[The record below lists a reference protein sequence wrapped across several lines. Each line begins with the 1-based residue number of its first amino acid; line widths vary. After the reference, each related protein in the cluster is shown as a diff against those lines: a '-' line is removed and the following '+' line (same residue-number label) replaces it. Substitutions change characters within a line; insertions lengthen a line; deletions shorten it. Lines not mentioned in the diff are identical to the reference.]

1 MWRPRLFSRAFLR
14 ALGFA
19 AIATLAGCAGTPHG
33 EYRFQAA
40 MENVPVAYR
49 GVRGGE
55 PLRITVNFQNFS
67 EKYIPLARNDGTAWG
82 LYLKVSAS
90 SPSGFTGR
98 PSVRIGLRGGNTLLP
113 APDSA
118 KTLWFDPH
126 NPAVRDLA
134 ATGPVLL
141 HVNGDTIMNVLT
153 LLSNEAAFT
162 VEVPIDWSRVPSG
175 AAGTKD
181 YSVPILVT
189 VKIDFAYVDPNG
201 KQYAFT
207 KGVSRTVAAVLIN
220 DLRPGSGFRPA
231 NGPVSGVFRE
241 Q

>member
-1 MWRPRLFSRAFLR
+1 MWRPRWFSRTFLR
-14 ALGFA
+14 VLGFA
-19 AIATLAGCAGTPHG
+19 AIAPLAGCAWAPDG

-67 EKYIPLARNDGTAWG
+67 EKYIPVADNDGRARG

-90 SPSGFTGR
+90 SASGLTGR
-98 PSVRIGLRGGNTLLP
+98 PAVHVGLRSGSMLLP
-113 APDSA
+113 ARESA
-118 KTLWFDPH
+118 SPLWFDSH

-141 HVNGDTIMNVLT
+141 HLDGDTIQNVLT

-162 VEVPIDWSRVPSG
+162 VEVPIDWRRVPSG
-175 AAGTKD
+175 GPGTKD

-189 VKIDFAYVDPNG
+189 VKIDFAYVDHTG

-207 KGVSRTVAAVLIN
+207 KGVSRAVAAVLIN